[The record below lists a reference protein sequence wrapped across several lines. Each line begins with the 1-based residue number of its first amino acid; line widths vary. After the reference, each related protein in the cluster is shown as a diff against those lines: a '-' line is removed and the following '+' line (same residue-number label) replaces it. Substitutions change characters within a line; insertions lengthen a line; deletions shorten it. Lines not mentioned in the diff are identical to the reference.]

1 MRQRA
6 RPEKV
11 IFTISISLVIKMQNL
26 FYKVEED
33 KRLESQLKTSYSK
46 LHLLRN
52 YINQLPQSSFR
63 NKHPFS
69 LTFSLWWDS
78 SN

>member
-1 MRQRA
+1 MRQPA

-11 IFTISISLVIKMQNL
+11 IFTISVSLVIKMQNL

-52 YINQLPQSSFR
+52 YINQLP
-63 NKHPFS
+63 
-69 LTFSLWWDS
+69 
-78 SN
+78 

>member
-11 IFTISISLVIKMQNL
+11 IFTISVSLVIKMQNL

-46 LHLLRN
+46 LHLLRS
-52 YINQLPQSSFR
+52 YINQLP
-63 NKHPFS
+63 
-69 LTFSLWWDS
+69 
-78 SN
+78 

>member
-11 IFTISISLVIKMQNL
+11 IFTISVSLVIKMQNL

-46 LHLLRN
+46 LHLLRK
-52 YINQLPQSSFR
+52 YINQLP
-63 NKHPFS
+63 
-69 LTFSLWWDS
+69 
-78 SN
+78 

>member
-11 IFTISISLVIKMQNL
+11 IFTISVSLVIKMQNL

-46 LHLLRN
+46 PHLLRN
-52 YINQLPQSSFR
+52 YINQLP
-63 NKHPFS
+63 
-69 LTFSLWWDS
+69 
-78 SN
+78 

>member
-11 IFTISISLVIKMQNL
+11 IFTISVSLVIKMQNL

-46 LHLLRN
+46 LHLSRN
-52 YINQLPQSSFR
+52 YINQLP
-63 NKHPFS
+63 
-69 LTFSLWWDS
+69 
-78 SN
+78 

>member
-11 IFTISISLVIKMQNL
+11 IFTISVSLVIKMQNL

-52 YINQLPQSSFR
+52 YITQLP
-63 NKHPFS
+63 
-69 LTFSLWWDS
+69 
-78 SN
+78 

>member
-11 IFTISISLVIKMQNL
+11 IFTISVSLVIKMQNL

-52 YINQLPQSSFR
+52 YINQFP
-63 NKHPFS
+63 
-69 LTFSLWWDS
+69 
-78 SN
+78 

>member
-11 IFTISISLVIKMQNL
+11 IFTISVSLVIKMQNL

-52 YINQLPQSSFR
+52 YFNQLP
-63 NKHPFS
+63 
-69 LTFSLWWDS
+69 
-78 SN
+78 